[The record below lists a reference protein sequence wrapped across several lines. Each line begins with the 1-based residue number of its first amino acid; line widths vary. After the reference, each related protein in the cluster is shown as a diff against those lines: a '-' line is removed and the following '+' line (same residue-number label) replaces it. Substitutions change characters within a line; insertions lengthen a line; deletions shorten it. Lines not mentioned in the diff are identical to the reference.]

1 MGFGYGRHAC
11 PGRFFAA
18 NEIKLILARLLLDYD
33 VSMPEGLVGRYENQ
47 VFGTAQVPKPNAELR
62 FRRTRRD
69 GCQCE

>member
-33 VSMPEGLVGRYENQ
+33 MSMPEGLVGRYANQ
-47 VFGTAQVPKPNAELR
+47 VIGTAQVPEPNAQVR
-62 FRRTRRD
+62 FRRARD